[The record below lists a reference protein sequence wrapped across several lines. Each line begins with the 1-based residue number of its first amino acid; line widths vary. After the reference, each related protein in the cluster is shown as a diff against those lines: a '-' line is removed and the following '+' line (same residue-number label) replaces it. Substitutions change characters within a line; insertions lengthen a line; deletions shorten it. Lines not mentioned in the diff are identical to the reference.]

1 MQKARVFVKLMSKN
15 SIGVKGL
22 ETDRYK
28 ISKQMEKIG
37 KESKHFKAGC
47 WWFCCLFPAFEG
59 SSSGLEEVYLWLK
72 RNLLSVLKGS
82 TYSLESFIGGSV
94 VSGMICCMIRIL
106 LYESFRIRI
115 PDSDTD
121 QKLAKTSS
129 FFTKILHRLIF
140 KHKKSVIPQL
150 RDLATNNLRNKF
162 SIYEDLTHICILHV
176 YSVPSLC
183 HWISGCTVE
192 W

>member
-1 MQKARVFVKLMSKN
+1 MWDSLFLSYFIQHCFICHPSDSTVPTDAGIKPRTVATGALTVRL
-15 SIGVKGL
+15 SIPVL
-22 ETDRYK
+22 R
-28 ISKQMEKIG
+28 IRN
-37 KESKHFKAGC
+37 
-47 WWFCCLFPAFEG
+47 FCFG
-59 SSSGLEEVYLWLK
+59 SGYGSGSGRQL
-72 RNLLSVLKGS
+72 VLNP
-82 TYSLESFIGGSV
+82 
-94 VSGMICCMIRIL
+94 IRIRIRIQI
-106 LYESFRIRI
+106 RIRI

-150 RDLATNNLRNKF
+150 RDLATNNLRNKL

-183 HWISGCTVE
+183 Q
-192 W
+192 